1 MPRPLHSH
9 HVIVVDHDVA
19 VREVVGGLLAE
30 MGYRVT
36 LCGSAFEAR
45 SVLAWQEVNLLLS
58 DERMI
63 GESGHELADHAR
75 RAGVPTLLM
84 SADNE
89 IKEELGHGP
98 RDFIGKPFRFT
109 ELRER
114 VGTAIELSQRDDSS
128 ELRR

>member
-9 HVIVVDHDVA
+9 HVIVVEGDVA

-36 LCGSAFEAR
+36 LCGSALEAR
-45 SVLAWQEVNLLLS
+45 SVMAWEEVNLLLS

-63 GESGHELADHAR
+63 GESGHEWADHAQ

-84 SADNE
+84 SADNV
-89 IKEELGHGP
+89 IKEELGDGLH
-98 RDFIGKPFRFT
+98 DFIGKPFRFT

-114 VGTAIELSQRDDSS
+114 VGTAIELSERDASR